1 MNQEPGNRDNG
12 SMMMMAMMAL
22 CCLPI
27 VVIAVLI
34 PLLGFPLGVLV
45 AVLGAALMLLG
56 HRKFM
61 GHAHH

>member
-12 SMMMMAMMAL
+12 PMMMMAMMAL

-27 VVIAVLI
+27 ILIAVLI

-45 AVLGAALMLLG
+45 AVLGAIVLLLG